1 MRPESTLEEDT
12 CKWPESDRPGWVSQ
26 PRLLTTP
33 LPAALRS
40 PSVPLPHSCLH
51 FDPSHHAWDA

>member
-12 CKWPESDRPGWVSQ
+12 CKWPESDRPVCVSQ

-33 LPAALRS
+33 FPAALRS
-40 PSVPLPHSCLH
+40 PSVPLLHSCLH